1 LTLGIGKSSLIQAI
15 LNTSPDIVHYDPP
28 QPATSSISLSS
39 SSSSSFTKSSLSRR
53 STLEPNVIP
62 STENILEIK
71 ASTRAY
77 PPWWKSE
84 TERDNKSRPPL
95 TRRESVGEVLE
106 RNICFVDTPGYGSS
120 DDVFPSLYSIN
131 F

>member
-1 LTLGIGKSSLIQAI
+1 MS
-15 LNTSPDIVHYDPP
+15 
-28 QPATSSISLSS
+28 SS
-39 SSSSSFTKSSLSRR
+39 SSSSSFIKQSLSRR
-53 STLEPNVIP
+53 GTLESNVIP
-62 STENILEIK
+62 PTENILEIK

-84 TERDNKSRPPL
+84 TERDAKPRPTM

-120 DDVFPSLYSIN
+120 DDVIPLQVLFQLILVQ
-131 F
+131 